1 MTRKRSA
8 LSRHLSVVAG
18 VAFLSLSAIAGAD
31 AGDCKLTATAAAT
44 ALGVQAARANAPQ
57 PHSRMPPDNMDV
69 VTCGY
74 AEATRDPRARV
85 LSYTVYT
92 PVAADLSTVFAGLAH
107 PSIPGNPQVF
117 SPGLGGESTGWT
129 RANAG
134 GTYDGSV
141 VFKMP
146 SYIVVLKVGMMPSA
160 DAAQSAL
167 MSASG
172 ALAKS

>member
-1 MTRKRSA
+1 MTRKRPVSA
-8 LSRHLSVVAG
+8 RCLSLMAAP
-18 VAFLSLSAIAGAD
+18 AFLSLSAIAAAD
-31 AGDCKLTATAAAT
+31 AGDCKLTVAAAAT

-57 PHSRMPPDNMDV
+57 PHSKMPPDNMDV

-85 LSYTVYT
+85 LTYTLYT
-92 PVAADLSTVFAGLAH
+92 PVAADIATVFASLAH
-107 PSIPGNPQVF
+107 PNIQGGAVVF

-141 VFKMP
+141 VFRMP
-146 SYIVVLKVGMMPSA
+146 SAIVVMKVGMMPSA
-160 DAAQSAL
+160 DATKSAL
-167 MSASG
+167 ASASA